1 MALRWAYLS
10 LEHIR
15 IGSIIWLWICRK
27 GKIYE
32 AIHSS
37 FGRIVVVI
45 AVALIMALIAGI
57 E

>member
-15 IGSIIWLWICRK
+15 IGSINRLWIRRK
-27 GKIYE
+27 GKVYK

-37 FGRIVVVI
+37 FGRIVVI
-45 AVALIMALIAGI
+45 AVVLITVFIAGI
-57 E
+57 K